1 MDSNESIFIA
11 GHNGLVGSALVRA
24 FKRHGFSNLLV
35 RDHAELDLTDQR
47 AVRAFFSEQRPTR
60 VVVAAGRVGGILANN
75 ERRAE
80 FIFDNLMISANIIDA
95 ASRCDA
101 VKVLNLGSSCI
112 YPRDCPQPMREEYL
126 LTGPLEGT
134 NEPYAIAKI
143 AAIKLIESYY
153 RQYGC
158 NFLSA
163 MPTNLYG
170 PHDNFDLMSSH
181 VLPAMLR
188 KFHEATLAGH
198 GPVTLWGS
206 GNVRREF
213 LHVDDIAEACVF
225 IMEHISAE
233 QVPGSLINVGC
244 GSDLTIRELA
254 GIIQRVTG
262 HHGEIRWD
270 ASKPDGTPRKLLDV
284 SRLQSL
290 GWRSSIPLEDGIAS
304 TYRWFAGNSL
314 PPAQKSTAEMPAFMR

>member
-1 MDSNESIFIA
+1 MESTESIFIA

-35 RDHAELDLTDQR
+35 RDHADLDLTDQH
-47 AVRAFFSEQRPTR
+47 AVQAFFSEHRPRR
-60 VVVAAGRVGGILANN
+60 VVVAAGRVGGIVANN

-80 FIFDNLMISANIIDA
+80 FIYDNLMISANIIDA
-95 ASRCDA
+95 SYRWDV
-101 VKVLNLGSSCI
+101 VKLINLGSSCI
-112 YPRDCPQPMREEYL
+112 YPRDCPQPMREEHL

-143 AAIKLIESYY
+143 AAVKLIESYH

-198 GPVTLWGS
+198 CPVALWGS

-213 LHVDDIAEACVF
+213 LHADDIAEACVF
-225 IMEHISAE
+225 ILEHIDAE
-233 QVPGSLINVGC
+233 QIPGGLINVGC
-244 GSDLTIRELA
+244 GSDQTIRELA

-262 HHGEIRWD
+262 HRGEIRWD
-270 ASKPDGTPRKLLDV
+270 SSKPDGTPRKLLEV
-284 SRLQSL
+284 SKLQRL
-290 GWRSSIPLEDGIAS
+290 GWRPSIALEEGIVS

-314 PPAQKSTAEMPAFMR
+314 RPLTSRPAEMPAFMR